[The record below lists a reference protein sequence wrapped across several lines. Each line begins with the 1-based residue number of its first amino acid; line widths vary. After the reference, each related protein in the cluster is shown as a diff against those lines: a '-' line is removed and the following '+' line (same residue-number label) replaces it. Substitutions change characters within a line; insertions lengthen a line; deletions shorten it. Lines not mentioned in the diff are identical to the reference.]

1 MGRQRWLDLGR
12 ASSASGRRADRAPPF
27 PPDAE
32 RRAFTAELSISPARG
47 GPPAHQRM
55 EEIDP
60 NALRGPASFNFGKTN
75 YSRRTFPAGG
85 NSGAGLILP
94 ATRLMGMI
102 LRAEKTGRRSAV
114 FEREATAW
122 MERS

>member
-1 MGRQRWLDLGR
+1 
-12 ASSASGRRADRAPPF
+12 
-27 PPDAE
+27 
-32 RRAFTAELSISPARG
+32 
-47 GPPAHQRM
+47 M